1 MTQIDSI
8 QELRQ
13 LQINI
18 LDAVHR
24 FCLERNITYFL
35 SSGTLLGAVRHGGYI
50 PWDDDIDLYMP
61 RESYDRFVREF
72 VGIVPHLEVFATGKE
87 GYFYTFAKVVD
98 IRTQLVEEEFPELSL
113 GVNID
118 IFPVDGVPNAM
129 WQRKMEF
136 RFKEFLVNWLRI
148 RRKKER
154 KSKGFLR
161 DLVATFFI
169 KLPISS
175 EKITAI
181 YHKFCSRHPRSKYV
195 CNLSEVGPSIKG
207 CIPRSCMESS
217 VDILFEG
224 KPYKT
229 MNGYIEYLTATYGD
243 YMKLPPKE
251 KQISH
256 KFTAHW
262 LD

>member
-1 MTQIDSI
+1 MTKIDSI

-13 LQINI
+13 LQIDI
-18 LDAVHR
+18 LDIVHH
-24 FCLERNITYFL
+24 FCVERGITYFL

-61 RESYDRFVREF
+61 RESYDRFVKEF
-72 VGIVPHLEVFATGKE
+72 MDIAPHLEVYATGKE

-98 IRTQLVEEEFPELSL
+98 TRTQLVEDEFPDLSL

-118 IFPVDGVPNAM
+118 IFPVDGVANTM
-129 WQRKMEF
+129 WVRKLEF
-136 RFKEFLVNWLRI
+136 KVKEFLVNWLRI

-154 KSKGFLR
+154 ESKGFLR
-161 DLVATFFI
+161 DAVANIF
-169 KLPISS
+169 KYLPISS
-175 EKITAI
+175 KEITTI
-181 YHKFCSRHPRSKYV
+181 YHKFCSRHPHSKDV

-207 CIPRSCMESS
+207 CIPRSCIESS

-224 KPYKT
+224 KTYKT
-229 MNGYIEYLTATYGD
+229 MNGYIEYLSATYGD

-251 KQISH
+251 KQVPH
-256 KFTAHW
+256 DCTAYW
-262 LD
+262 L

>member
-1 MTQIDSI
+1 MTKIDSI
-8 QELRQ
+8 QELRR
-13 LQINI
+13 LQIDI
-18 LDAVHR
+18 LDVVHR

-61 RESYDRFVREF
+61 RESYDRFIQEF
-72 VGIVPHLEVFATGKE
+72 VEVAPHLEVYATGKK

-98 IRTQLVEEEFPELSL
+98 TRTQLVEDEFPELSL

-118 IFPVDGVPNAM
+118 IFPIDGVADAM
-129 WQRKMEF
+129 WLRKFEF
-136 RFKEFLVNWLRI
+136 KVKEFLVNWLRI

-154 KSKGFLR
+154 ESKGFIR
-161 DLVATFFI
+161 DIMAIFFN

-181 YHKFCSRHPRSKYV
+181 YHKFCSRHPQSKYV

-207 CIPRSCMESS
+207 CIPRSCIEES

-251 KQISH
+251 KQVPH
-256 KFTAHW
+256 DCTAYW
-262 LD
+262 L

>member
-1 MTQIDSI
+1 MTKIDSI

-13 LQINI
+13 LQIDI
-18 LDAVHR
+18 LDTVHQ
-24 FCLERNITYFL
+24 FCLERGITYFL

-72 VGIVPHLEVFATGKE
+72 VGVVPHLEVYATGKE

-98 IRTQLVEEEFPELSL
+98 TRTKLVEDEFPDLSL
-113 GVNID
+113 GINID
-118 IFPVDGVPNAM
+118 IFPVDGVANAM
-129 WQRKMEF
+129 WQRKLEF
-136 RFKEFLVNWLRI
+136 KFKEFLVNWLRI

-154 KSKGFLR
+154 ESKGFLR
-161 DLVATFFI
+161 DMVAYFF
-169 KLPISS
+169 KKMPISS
-175 EKITAI
+175 GKITTFF
-181 YHKFCSRHPRSKYV
+181 HKFCARHEQSEYV

-207 CIPRSCMESS
+207 CIPRSCITSS

-251 KQISH
+251 KQVPH
-256 KFTAHW
+256 NCTAYW

>member
-1 MTQIDSI
+1 MTKIDTI

-13 LQINI
+13 LQTDI
-18 LDAVHR
+18 LDAVHN

-72 VGIVPHLEVFATGKE
+72 VGIVPHLEVYATGKE

-98 IRTQLVEEEFPELSL
+98 IRTQLVEDEFPELSL

-161 DLVATFFI
+161 DLVANFFI

-217 VDILFEG
+217 VDITFEG